1 MHSGQAGEV
10 QNNRV
15 RTFRIL
21 EVLQGK
27 MQTHALSKTVKLY
40 LHTVFRQKWY
50 RAKIQVGFYQLYFVP
65 LHSVC
70 SKRLRVVQSAHEEDE
85 GAQKKRNPDMSIKEQ
100 YIRESGPQSAWCPR
114 MHLYTF
120 LQLKEFIHIYTEE

>member
-1 MHSGQAGEV
+1 MHSRQAGEV

-15 RTFRIL
+15 RTFKIL

-70 SKRLRVVQSAHEEDE
+70 SKRLCVVQSAHEEDE
-85 GAQKKRNPDMSIKEQ
+85 GAQKKKPRYVYKRTVHQ
-100 YIRESGPQSAWCPR
+100 RIRPTERSVPANA
-114 MHLYTF
+114 
-120 LQLKEFIHIYTEE
+120 FIHIFYN